1 MGAALL
7 FADRPVRGTGT
18 LPPVR
23 AAEDEQVL
31 ARRLVAGD
39 DGALAEV
46 YDRYA
51 SLVFGLARRVTGS
64 VAAAEDVMQEVFVHL
79 WQHPDR
85 FDANR
90 GGLRAYLGVMAHRR
104 AIDAVRCQQRRVRRE
119 ERDASS
125 TVDAPTW
132 GVPESAADG
141 DLARRI
147 NRAVD
152 GLPEEQRAAVR
163 LAYFGGRTYREVA
176 TELSIPEGT
185 AKSRLRL
192 ALAKL
197 GDLME
202 AEGVLAWP

>member
-7 FADRPVRGTGT
+7 SAGRPARGAGT
-18 LPPVR
+18 LPLVR
-23 AAEDEQVL
+23 AADDEQLL
-31 ARRLVAGD
+31 ARRLLAGD
-39 DGALAEV
+39 DGALAEI
-46 YDRYA
+46 YDRYS

-64 VAAAEDVMQEVFVHL
+64 PAAAEDVMQEVFVHL

-104 AIDAVRCQQRRVRRE
+104 AIDAVRRQQRRVRRE
-119 ERDASS
+119 ERDAASAG
-125 TVDAPTW
+125 DAPTW
-132 GVPESAADG
+132 GVPESAEDG
-141 DLARRI
+141 DLVRRVR
-147 NRAVD
+147 RAVD
-152 GLPEEQRAAVR
+152 RLPEEQRAAVR
-163 LAYFGGRTYREVA
+163 LAYFSGRTYREVA

-197 GDLME
+197 SDLME